1 MKLDNTYLLQYYNE
15 IQQGKIIAGRELRK
29 ELRKLVEE
37 LENPLYRYDTKEANI
52 RIAFMENLCLQS
64 KKPFYMMPMKLLLWQ
79 KAFIETLYSYQKYSD
94 ELGRYIRRF
103 QDVMLLIA
111 RKNGKALDINTRIP
125 TPQGDKK

>member
-64 KKPFYMMPMKLLLWQ
+64 KKPFYMMPMQLLLWQ
-79 KAFIETLYSYQKYSD
+79 KAF
-94 ELGRYIRRF
+94 
-103 QDVMLLIA
+103 
-111 RKNGKALDINTRIP
+111 
-125 TPQGDKK
+125 